1 MITASLAVAHGNP
14 ARSASG
20 VLVKLGGALN
30 QAFSEPNLV
39 QSSMGLSDTGPATI
53 DIFEIERQARA
64 LRAAYMLRSF
74 KAMLFAIDQWFTRRA
89 QNDLESYLASSQ
101 NLADLESRMRRYGD
115 QHSPFNAA

>member
-1 MITASLAVAHGNP
+1 MNTASFVVAQGNP
-14 ARSASG
+14 AGSASAA
-20 VLVKLGGALN
+20 LNKLGGALK
-30 QAFSEPNLV
+30 QALSEPNLV
-39 QSSMGLSDTGPATI
+39 QSSMGLSDTGLKPI

>member
-1 MITASLAVAHGNP
+1 MNSTSLAGAHGNP
-14 ARSASG
+14 GGSASEAFS
-20 VLVKLGGALN
+20 KLGGALK
-30 QAFSEPNLV
+30 QAFSEPSLV
-39 QSSMGLSDTGPATI
+39 QSSMGLSDTGPETI

-74 KAMLFAIDQWFTRRA
+74 KAMLFAIDKWFTRRA
-89 QNDLESYLASSQ
+89 QNDLESYLANSQ

>member
-1 MITASLAVAHGNP
+1 MNTAGIAVAHGNP
-14 ARSASG
+14 AGPASAA
-20 VLVKLGGALN
+20 LDKLSGALK